1 LSPIRCTITRKPL
14 ELGFL
19 YVSKENAH
27 LFPLADGPVKVTALL
42 GDDDREVELTYNP
55 KYRSIHGLAGFYR
68 KHNAQIGDLVETEVL
83 EPLKKY
89 RFRLKK
95 RPIEEKLP
103 PIKKPPETAPLVGP
117 PINFR
122 GLIYAPINENGVIFL
137 FSKVA
142 EDLGI
147 TIEGIQVKFPDAFG
161 KRYEKDKGYPITIE
175 FEYRSSDYERHGHPK
190 EGCDLI
196 VCWEHDWK
204 ECPIQVIELKSLVR
218 GYRVNEAT
226 SD

>member
-1 LSPIRCTITRKPL
+1 LSTTRCTITRKSL

-19 YVSKENAH
+19 YVPKEIAH
-27 LFPLADGPVKVTALL
+27 LFPSAEVPAKISVLLDEDDGEL
-42 GDDDREVELTYNP
+42 ELTYNP
-55 KYRSIHGLAGFYR
+55 KYRRIHGLLGFFR

-83 EPLKKY
+83 EPHKKY
-89 RFRLKK
+89 RFKFRKSPGPTELVK
-95 RPIEEKLP
+95 PTV
-103 PIKKPPETAPLVGP
+103 KKPEPFPLVGP

-161 KRYEKDKGYPITIE
+161 KRYERNKGYPITIE

-204 ECPIQVIELKSLVR
+204 EYPMQVIELKSLIK
-218 GYRVNEAT
+218 
-226 SD
+226 DLHK

>member
-1 LSPIRCTITRKPL
+1 LRFLKIFTPSISVRIQIQLPL
-14 ELGFL
+14 TT
-19 YVSKENAH
+19 S
-27 LFPLADGPVKVTALL
+27 
-42 GDDDREVELTYNP
+42 
-55 KYRSIHGLAGFYR
+55 SIVGV
-68 KHNAQIGDLVETEVL
+68 IGDIVEIDVL
-83 EPLKKY
+83 DPLRKY
-89 RFRLKK
+89 RFRFRKSPPELV
-95 RPIEEKLP
+95 RPTT
-103 PIKKPPETAPLVGP
+103 KKPEAFPLVGP

-196 VCWEHDWK
+196 VCWEHDWE
-204 ECPIQVIELKSLVR
+204 ECPIQVIELKSLIK
-218 GYRVNEAT
+218 GL
-226 SD
+226 SSK

>member
-1 LSPIRCTITRKPL
+1 LGKQLSVFRCIITRKPL
-14 ELGFL
+14 ELGL
-19 YVSKENAH
+19 IYIPKENAN
-27 LFPLADGPVKVTALL
+27 LLPSADSPVKIIALWDE
-42 GDDDREVELTYNP
+42 DDKEIELIYNP
-55 KYRSIHGLAGFYR
+55 KYRRVHGLAAFYR
-68 KHNAQIGDLVETEVL
+68 KHNAQIGDLIEIEVL
-83 EPLKKY
+83 DPLKKY
-89 RFRLKK
+89 RFRFKK
-95 RPIEEKLP
+95 SPVPSELVRPTV
-103 PIKKPPETAPLVGP
+103 KKPEPFPLVGP

-122 GLIYAPINENGVIFL
+122 GLIYAPVNENGVIFL

-196 VCWEHDWK
+196 ICWEHDWK
-204 ECPIQVIELKSLVR
+204 ECPLQVIELKSLLKKLW
-218 GYRVNEAT
+218 
-226 SD
+226 SK

>member
-1 LSPIRCTITRKPL
+1 MSSVITRKPL
-14 ELGFL
+14 ELGFM
-19 YVSKENAH
+19 YVSKKDAY
-27 LFPLADGPVKVTALL
+27 LFSSTNVPVKIAALL
-42 GDDDREVELTYNP
+42 DDDREVEITYNP
-55 KYRSIHGLAGFYR
+55 KYRRVHGLAGFYR
-68 KHNAQIGDLVETEVL
+68 KHNAQIGDLVEIEVL

-89 RFRLKK
+89 RFRLKRK
-95 RPIEEKLP
+95 PIEEKLP
-103 PIKKPPETAPLVGP
+103 SVKKPGPSPLVGP

-122 GLIYAPINENGVIFL
+122 GLTYAPLNENGVIFL

-161 KRYEKDKGYPITIE
+161 KKYERNKGYPITIE
-175 FEYRSSDYERHGHPK
+175 FEYKSSDYERHGHPK

-204 ECPIQVIELKSLVR
+204 ICPIQVIELKSLVKGLSSR
-218 GYRVNEAT
+218 
-226 SD
+226 

>member
-1 LSPIRCTITRKPL
+1 LLTLQCTITRKTL

-19 YVSKENAH
+19 YVSKENAQ
-27 LFPLADGPVKVTALL
+27 LFPSADAPIKISALL
-42 GDDDREVELTYNP
+42 DDMEVELTYNSR
-55 KYRSIHGLAGFYR
+55 YRRIHGLAAFYR
-68 KHNAQIGDLVETEVL
+68 RHNAQIQDMVEIGIL
-83 EPLKKY
+83 EPLRKYQFKFKKSPVSPKLV
-89 RFRLKK
+89 RPTVKK
-95 RPIEEKLP
+95 SESLS
-103 PIKKPPETAPLVGP
+103 LVGP

-142 EDLGI
+142 EDPGI

-161 KRYEKDKGYPITIE
+161 KRYEKDRGYPMTIE

-196 VCWEHDWK
+196 VCWEDDWK
-204 ECPIQVIELKSLVR
+204 GCPSQVIELKSLIK
-218 GYRVNEAT
+218 GLPSE
-226 SD
+226 